1 MQTRYQ
7 SDAGNTG
14 HKYPLYCRCVEPT
27 AISSSYTCSLVF
39 HVWNPTLPSR
49 EVIAP
54 PQWL

>member
-7 SDAGNTG
+7 SDAGNAG

-39 HVWNPTLPSR
+39 HV
-49 EVIAP
+49 
-54 PQWL
+54 